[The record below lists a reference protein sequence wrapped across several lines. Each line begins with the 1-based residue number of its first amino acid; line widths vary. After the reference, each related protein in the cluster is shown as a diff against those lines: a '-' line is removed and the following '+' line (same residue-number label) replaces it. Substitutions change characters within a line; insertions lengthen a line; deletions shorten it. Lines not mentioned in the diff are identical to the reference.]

1 MPGVL
6 SGLVAG
12 IEANRETALRQQQ
25 LGIEKTRVGIEQQ
38 RASLE
43 QAQVERQNRRQD
55 LMDKLDANH
64 QEISDLMLSAA
75 PDRAVVAQAPPAPTG
90 TRPTDPAAA
99 AQWDAAQQKHDAYVN
114 SDQYKSA
121 VNGLNQAIPKF
132 QELAGKHRAHLG
144 QLAGEYTAEVNDE
157 FPRTDFNI
165 AHGNLD
171 GVSGRELGNWYLK
184 KYGLPAEHWAIDP
197 KTGTS
202 QAQQDALQIQ
212 QGLQSGQW
220 DGKEAAVSALFPE
233 LHMALG
239 QQLPNGNVVTA
250 AQATHIGYDPKDPNY
265 LLIGHALRHTDE
277 QGNHG
282 VVHSPALAE
291 DGLRVP
297 VREVQRRV
305 GEFFNGVNLS
315 QRPDVQAK
323 LGNAVMNGDTAY
335 HEFLKVAGAAGVPP
349 PQREYK
355 EVPAFGSLVDVTP
368 GQAPTVVAEGQQRP
382 PSGITGEA
390 TRIQAEAKAQGIDMP
405 FEEAL
410 DRANESMQNRKAPP
424 ADGGAAAG
432 ALIDARRQR
441 AADLAYRGAVAQR
454 AREKGYLVDKDG
466 NLKYGSSDESGKYA
480 KGDAVNDPEFEAEIA
495 DLRQASDE
503 SAQAGKPL
511 TASQLIAKA
520 RQRKPAA
527 AAPKADFVYD
537 PNKPR
542 GQRITA
548 AGGK

>member
-25 LGIEKTRVGIEQQ
+25 LGIEKTRLGIEQQ

-43 QAQVERQNRRQD
+43 QAQVDRQNRRQD
-55 LMDKLDANH
+55 LVDKLDANH
-64 QEISDLMLSAA
+64 QEISDIMQSAA
-75 PDRAVVAQAPPAPTG
+75 PDRAVLAQAPPAPTG

-121 VNGLNQAIPKF
+121 VSNLNQVLPQF
-132 QELAGKHRAHLG
+132 QEATGKHRALLG
-144 QLAGEYTAEVNDE
+144 KMAGEYTAEVNDE

-165 AHGNLD
+165 SRGAID
-171 GVSGRELGNWYLK
+171 SVSGRELGNWYVK
-184 KYGLPAEHWAIDP
+184 KYGLPAEHWAVDP

-212 QGLQSGQW
+212 QGLQTGQW

-233 LHMALG
+233 LHLALG

-265 LLIGHALRHTDE
+265 LLIGHALQHADA

-282 VVHSPALAE
+282 VVHSPALAD
-291 DGLRVP
+291 DGLRIP
-297 VREVQRRV
+297 VSEVQRRV
-305 GEFFNGVNLS
+305 GEFFSGVNLS

-323 LGNAVMNGDTAY
+323 LSGAVANGDTAY
-335 HEFLKVAGAAGVPP
+335 HEFMRVAGAAGVPP
-349 PQREYK
+349 PHYNIKTTGLGGYVVEDPVSGLPVPGLGK
-355 EVPAFGSLVDVTP
+355 EGRTSASSQLAQNLQEAIDSGDQDRIDEAYRQVAAFHPSKYAP
-368 GQAPTVVAEGQQRP
+368 GG
-382 PSGITGEA
+382 
-390 TRIQAEAKAQGIDMP
+390 
-405 FEEAL
+405 
-410 DRANESMQNRKAPP
+410 
-424 ADGGAAAG
+424 GGAGAG
-432 ALIDARRQR
+432 PAKVKYTTTEQNDAKESLRNRI
-441 AADLAYRGAVAQR
+441 AEKYGAELTDLAKGQDPFGTIKDPAQAKR
-454 AREKGYLVDKDG
+454 ARQEYERARQKMD
-466 NLKYGSSDESGKYA
+466 
-480 KGDAVNDPEFEAEIA
+480 NDFHV
-495 DLRQASDE
+495 
-503 SAQAGKPL
+503 GKPEVDFEDYVP
-511 TASQLIAKA
+511 KD
-520 RQRKPAA
+520 A
-527 AAPKADFVYD
+527 AAPAGQADFVYD

-542 GQRITA
+542 GSRITA